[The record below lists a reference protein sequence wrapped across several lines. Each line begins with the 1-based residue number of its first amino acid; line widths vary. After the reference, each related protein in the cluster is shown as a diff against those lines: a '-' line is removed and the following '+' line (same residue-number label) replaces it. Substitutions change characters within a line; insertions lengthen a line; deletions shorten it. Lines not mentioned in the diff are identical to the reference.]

1 MKNICSGKSSILHI
15 INFLVKLLQLD
26 FSHDY
31 LSVPWNNLIVVFM
44 LKVRVVL
51 VLLLQVN

>member
-1 MKNICSGKSSILHI
+1 MKSSTLDI
-15 INFLVKLLQLD
+15 ITSLLKFLQGD
-26 FSHDY
+26 FSHGN